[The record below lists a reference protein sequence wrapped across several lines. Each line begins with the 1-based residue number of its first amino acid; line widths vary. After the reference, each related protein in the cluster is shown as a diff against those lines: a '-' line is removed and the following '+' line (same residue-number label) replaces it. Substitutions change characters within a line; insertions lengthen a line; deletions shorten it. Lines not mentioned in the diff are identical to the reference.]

1 MSIFKRKI
9 GTEEYAGWSSATNR
23 ELKTIQD
30 QIKGLPEQVHSF
42 ELQLNE
48 FLVALN
54 GAQGKSR
61 EAVLP
66 TLPLRA
72 EKLDVLARHITTML
86 DLVLQETEH
95 AARREKLS
103 VAQRAYA
110 KAQREIEE
118 RKGFSVKA

>member
-66 TLPLRA
+66 TLPHRA

-86 DLVLQETEH
+86 DLVLQETEQVT
-95 AARREKLS
+95 RKEKLS
-103 VAQRAYA
+103 AAQRAYA
-110 KAQREIEE
+110 RVQRDIEKKT
-118 RKGFSVKA
+118 KGF